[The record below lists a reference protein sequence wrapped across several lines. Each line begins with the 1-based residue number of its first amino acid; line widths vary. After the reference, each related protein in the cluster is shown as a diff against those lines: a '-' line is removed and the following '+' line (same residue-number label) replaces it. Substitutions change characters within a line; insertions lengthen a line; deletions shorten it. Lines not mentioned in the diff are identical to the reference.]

1 MRELAGQVFSPRDD
15 NNFEAW
21 SSVFMLQA
29 GHAREQEIRD
39 LLGEPL
45 SRTWLDVRPKVNIP
59 ECKVN
64 F

>member
-29 GHAREQEIRD
+29 GHAREQEIRN

-45 SRTWLDVRPKVNIP
+45 SRTCLDVRPKVNIP
-59 ECKVN
+59 RV
-64 F
+64 

>member
-45 SRTWLDVRPKVNIP
+45 SRT
-59 ECKVN
+59 
-64 F
+64 